1 MRTVD
6 FSSRRSWEMSL
17 GLPEWGLAKLV
28 FENHVARKATVG
40 VVETADVWDF
50 VAAELRLSEAELDDL
65 QRDFWAG
72 DCVDSVL
79 TDFVGQQRGKCRTAI
94 LSNAWPGAR
103 QFFQSLPDLSV
114 FETLVISAEE
124 GVAKP
129 ATEIYRRTLERVG
142 VAAAQTMFVDDMEEN
157 VVAACSLG
165 MAGVVFESTEQTLTA
180 LHQWLG
186 G

>member
-1 MRTVD
+1 M
-6 FSSRRSWEMSL
+6 
-17 GLPEWGLAKLV
+17 
-28 FENHVARKATVG
+28 
-40 VVETADVWDF
+40 
-50 VAAELRLSEAELDDL
+50 
-65 QRDFWAG
+65 
-72 DCVDSVL
+72 
-79 TDFVGQQRGKCRTAI
+79 
-94 LSNAWPGAR
+94 
-103 QFFQSLPDLSV
+103 